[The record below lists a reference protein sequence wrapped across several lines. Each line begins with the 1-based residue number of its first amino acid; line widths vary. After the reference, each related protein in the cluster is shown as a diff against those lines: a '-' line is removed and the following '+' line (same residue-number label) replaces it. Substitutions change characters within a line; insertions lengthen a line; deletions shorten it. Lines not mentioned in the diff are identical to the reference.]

1 MTWSMTVT
9 GTASV
14 FVSGVLAIGD
24 LLLGCVAC
32 LELLEFFRF
41 GDDVEQDGVQLL
53 VAVELANE
61 VVEAAARR
69 EKLAQTFYLLDQV
82 GGGKVF
88 DGLKAECDRKR
99 GGILVDV
106 ICDGDGGCWRKG
118 LH

>member
-1 MTWSMTVT
+1 MIRSMTMT

-14 FVSGVLAIGD
+14 FVSDILAIGD

-41 GDDVEQDGVQLL
+41 GDNVEQDGVQFL

-69 EKLAQTFYLLDQV
+69 EELAQTFYLFDQV
-82 GGGKVF
+82 GGGKVL

-99 GGILVDV
+99 RGILIDV
-106 ICDGDGGCWRKG
+106 ICDGDGG
-118 LH
+118 